1 MKQIFGLFVAC
12 CILGQASVRTF
23 WVVHYQWNRAVYLA
37 HCENKNKP
45 DLHCDG
51 KCYLKKKM
59 EVKTGNNPQE
69 PKLPESFHQIKDLQ
83 LFFEANPELQFF
95 TAISPTILP
104 FPVFRAFYKDAPG
117 TRLLKPPAA

>member
-1 MKQIFGLFVAC
+1 MKQIFGLFLAC

-23 WVVHYQWNRAVYLA
+23 WVMHYQWNRAVYLA

-59 EVKTGNNPQE
+59 EVKQDNDPKE
-69 PKLPESFHQIKDLQ
+69 PRLPESFHQIKDLQ
-83 LFFEANPELQFF
+83 LFFEEGAELQNL
-95 TAISPTILP
+95 AEVLSPILS
-104 FPVFRAFYKDAPG
+104 FPVFRAFYEDVPG